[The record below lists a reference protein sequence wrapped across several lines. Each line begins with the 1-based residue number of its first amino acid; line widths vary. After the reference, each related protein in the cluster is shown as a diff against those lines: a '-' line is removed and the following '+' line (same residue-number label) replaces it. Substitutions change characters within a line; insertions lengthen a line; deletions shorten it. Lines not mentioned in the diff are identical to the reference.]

1 MNEPTNKEGSIRRAK
16 KKEKRFLEGRKKT
29 NKTKG

>member
-1 MNEPTNKEGSIRRAK
+1 MIEPTNKEESNKRAK
-16 KKEKRFLEGRKKT
+16 KKIRLLEGRKKT